1 MNNFNIT
8 EWVDEFFQYSQNE
21 KDFNLDT
28 NILMMG
34 RTITVMEIAGHEI
47 PKHLADTFSFKLIRQ
62 RANVVGLNCSDY
74 FCLLLSTVCH
84 TPGNAVMWISVFR
97 HLQDAE
103 EVVPGVKPRYDADY
117 FLRITELKIPTESYL
132 QKMWDAQK
140 NRDPAFRV
148 DNWLDVIAT
157 NGAFIEATRKGYV
170 EMVAN

>member
-1 MNNFNIT
+1 MSTNHLECGGGPCRNRRASSPFPQIPHT
-8 EWVDEFFQYSQNE
+8 ATHGCTRGIGPE
-21 KDFNLDT
+21 KPD
-28 NILMMG
+28 
-34 RTITVMEIAGHEI
+34 
-47 PKHLADTFSFKLIRQ
+47 
-62 RANVVGLNCSDY
+62 
-74 FCLLLSTVCH
+74 
-84 TPGNAVMWISVFR
+84 NAVMWISVFR